1 MRNGNQSRQL
11 LSLARIFVLALC
23 FTLVFAVALS
33 TIGNVD
39 MSGTSIA
46 ANEDDNE
53 AKGGIVS
60 VTADQGPLSAELF
73 GFPGTDPTKKSW
85 SATLTFNNTKFDST
99 NVSNFL
105 SSGSANVGGVVGS
118 TGSFRATEF
127 DDKGNESSH
136 GVGYAPYLYSAV
148 NYTFSDF
155 MVRLMASS
163 NYTVTAK
170 MTSTMNKHHGG
181 TSVNRKNGF
190 ALVSAKGKIKAQ
202 EKANE
207 NGDNIDIEDGNVSWT
222 TNSNNTGTFSA
233 TTGDATF
240 TSEKQTMVM
249 LWVSKSGVSMKIT
262 IRFLTFRLLSL
273 LRLIPMLRTVMVLH
287 LLTVVHP
294 LFRIATIL
302 QTHIV
307 RVRADRVMLLSLPM
321 QRMQMCITIL
331 SQRVSKPIT

>member
-1 MRNGNQSRQL
+1 MRNGNKTRQL

-33 TIGNVD
+33 TIGSID
-39 MSGTSIA
+39 MPGTSIA

-105 SSGSANVGGVVGS
+105 SSGSANVGGVVGD
-118 TGSFRATEF
+118 TGSFRASEF

-181 TSVNRKNGF
+181 TSANRKNGF

-222 TNSNNTGTFSA
+222 TNSNNTGTFTA

-240 TSEKQTMVM
+240 SKEKQTMVM
-249 LWVSKSGVSMKIT
+249 LWVSKSGINMKNNYTISNISITFTITLNTSVADGDGFTLIDGGAPVVSDSYNLAK
-262 IRFLTFRLLSL
+262 SEN
-273 LRLIPMLRTVMVLH
+273 PH
-287 LLTVVHP
+287 
-294 LFRIATIL
+294 
-302 QTHIV
+302 
-307 RVRADRVMLLSLPM
+307 
-321 QRMQMCITIL
+321 
-331 SQRVSKPIT
+331 